1 MSGPVLGYRPTEDD
15 SVALQRRR
23 LGEILIEAGV
33 LSEQQLSRALAIQKE
48 DGRRLGAILLAYGI
62 VAEPQLVQAL
72 SRQLS
77 VPWVSLWHVDVP
89 EDLLDLVPLELAR
102 EYCAVP
108 VYVRSDREQG
118 VSLYVAMDD
127 PTNEDAI
134 ARISAAAGMSVRAMV
149 AGPSDIASAI
159 RDFYGP
165 FDPNA
170 GRPEA
175 TTLQMRVPTPEPP
188 PPPRPTEK
196 RPPAP
201 PPAVH
206 EELPALL
213 EVVTLEEAHVVEAA
227 PEPPAPVQAVEVL
240 VSAPPRRK
248 RSSRDTI
255 DESIGEEIE
264 PDGPAPAREPIDSGE
279 ILTLGPSHV
288 VDDEGPGFVSAP
300 GSAEEIAS
308 AVEEFEEAA
317 EQPDREAG
325 ALVEEA
331 QPEAAPPAAP
341 HPTEPEGPAPATE
354 PDSAQSAEA
363 HRPAEDHARARARA
377 RALAMTLLDGTTI
390 ALKGREKT
398 RITSVPELVSLL
410 RASANNEPHAK
421 PLPSTRWEHYIAT
434 LIELLVSR
442 RVLDEEELLERL
454 TR

>member
-1 MSGPVLGYRPTEDD
+1 
-15 SVALQRRR
+15 VALQRRR

-33 LSEQQLSRALAIQKE
+33 LTEQQLSRALAIQKE
-48 DGRRLGAILLAYGI
+48 DGRRLGAILLSYGI

-89 EDLLDLVPLELAR
+89 EDLLDLVPLELAK
-102 EYCAVP
+102 ECCAVP

-134 ARISAAAGMSVRAMV
+134 ARISAASGMSVKAMV

-159 RDFYGP
+159 KDFYGP
-165 FDPNA
+165 FEPDA

-188 PPPRPTEK
+188 PPPRPAEQ
-196 RPPAP
+196 RAAPAP
-201 PPAVH
+201 KSVVH
-206 EELPALL
+206 EEIPTLM
-213 EVVTLEEAHVVEAA
+213 EVVTLEEAHIVEGGPEPAA
-227 PEPPAPVQAVEVL
+227 PAQAVEVL
-240 VSAPPRRK
+240 VSAPRRRK
-248 RSSRDTI
+248 RGARDTI
-255 DESIGEEIE
+255 DEALDDATVS
-264 PDGPAPAREPIDSGE
+264 DGPAPAREPIESGE

-288 VDDEGPGFVSAP
+288 VDDDGPGFVSAP

-317 EQPDREAG
+317 EHPDAETG
-325 ALVEEA
+325 GLVEEG
-331 QPEAAPPAAP
+331 PPAEASP
-341 HPTEPEGPAPATE
+341 ASPRPTEPDRAEPKTEPEGAHP
-354 PDSAQSAEA
+354 AEA
-363 HRPAEDHARARARA
+363 HRSPEDHARAKARA

-390 ALKGREKT
+390 ALKGRERN

-410 RASANNEPHAK
+410 RASANGEAHAK
-421 PLPSTRWEHYIAT
+421 PLPSTRWEHYVAAI
-434 LIELLVSR
+434 IELLVSK
-442 RVLDEEELLERL
+442 RVLDEQELLDRL